1 MRETILLIDD
11 ENDLRNLLKKFLRP
25 EDFIIY
31 DAEACSI

>member
-1 MRETILLIDD
+1 MRETILLIDG

-31 DAEACSI
+31 DAETSSI